1 MGKYTVYHLHDDTSN
16 CNGFADSCEKYKD
29 YIKLAQENN
38 MTAIAFSNHGG
49 IYDWVLKKQACDRV
63 GIKYIHGVEL
73 YLCHRLQDNTRGW
86 HIGLYAKNWDGV
98 KELNAL
104 MSLSTSKG
112 RAVDHTDR
120 HFYFNPRISLEELYA
135 TSSNIIVTTACL
147 ASPLWQLS
155 QGSKTGILSEDE
167 TKEQEQRLSLRDEL
181 LVWLARNKDRCFLE
195 IQHHNNEDQIAYNK
209 MLYEWSKIYGI
220 PLIAGTDTHYTTA
233 YKAEC
238 RKVLQKSKSS
248 SKYAG
253 EEFDLAWKTYDQLV
267 DCFRQ
272 QDALPVEVCLTAIEN
287 TNVLADMVEPF
298 ILDRSLKYPTLY
310 GKNANARFIDLIRKM
325 FCQKM
330 EEEIIDAKRLD
341 EYKKRMQEEFD
352 AFTAQGMESY
362 MMFVSELLTWCKAEG
377 IHTTPCR
384 GSVGGSL
391 IAYIIGITD
400 VNPLIWNTVFARFC
414 NADRI
419 SLADIDLD
427 FSPTDRPRVYE
438 YIIKRFGNRNSAY
451 ILTTGTVQDRGSI
464 DLLARGLEYN
474 NIERVKAIKN
484 RYDLVYGAYAQVVN
498 ECIGD
503 LKELSEI
510 EKLSAL
516 SPSFDDYAVYVKRIQ
531 DVEKKNILTDCKKKW
546 DALRAE
552 NKDLFYYFDGI
563 KGCIVSKGMHA
574 AGIIGSPITLDDNL
588 GVFYKDGNP
597 DMPVSFCS
605 MKAVDS
611 LNYVKFDILGLKTV
625 GIIQDALRLAGKEWL
640 YAHKVD
646 WNDRRVWADIVRC
659 NAGIFQ
665 FEGDFAH
672 TLLTTMIESMKK
684 KNIAPTINH
693 MSMVSAALRP
703 SGKSYRDKLV
713 RGEVHK
719 NPSIEIDELLKENN
733 GYLIFQEDTIKFLTN
748 ICDFGGAQADTTR
761 RAIGKKDTELLKEQL
776 PRIMEGYCNH
786 AQSSREVA
794 ENEVKEFV
802 QIISDSSD
810 YQFGYN
816 HATGYS
822 MVGYQAAYV
831 RTYHLLEFITA
842 YFNWCENDNDYA
854 NGMKMVDIYGVKLVA
869 PKFRYAKGKF
879 FFNRET
885 RTIYKG
891 VGSLKYMSVKVG
903 DELFALGAKEYKT
916 FVDLLYSIESTSCD
930 ARQLEILIKIG
941 YFAEFGSIKKLL
953 TTVKIFEC
961 LKHKKGIS
969 KDTIEALHTYDVP
982 VSMFASDISQKT
994 SAQLKKWTFY
1004 DIDGFIKAICANI
1017 PDTEYGIRQILGWQ
1031 IEFLNYLDCVDA
1043 SLDKRYAY
1051 VLSIEGNG
1059 TRKATLCCLQNGKT
1073 AEFKISQNLFMSKP
1087 FEKGDFVHTSRCEKK
1102 FRAIPLKKN
1111 EKGKVLVWGKNYDVV
1126 DWWLDDYYVVNET
1139 ELEVEA
1145 KTDG

>member
-1 MGKYTVYHLHDDTSN
+1 MYHLHDDTSN
-16 CNGFADSCEKYKD
+16 CNGFADSCVKYKD

-49 IYDWVLKKQACDRV
+49 IYDWVLKKQACDRAD
-63 GIKYIHGVEL
+63 IKYIHGVEL
-73 YLCHRLQDNTRGW
+73 YLCHKLEDNTRGW
-86 HIGLYAKNWDGV
+86 HIGLYAKNWSGV

-112 RAVDHTDR
+112 RAPDHTDR
-120 HFYFNPRISLEELYA
+120 HLYFNPRISFEELFA
-135 TSSNIIVTTACL
+135 TSSNIIITTACL
-147 ASPLWQLS
+147 ASPLWRLS
-155 QGSKTGILSEDE
+155 QGSKTGILSEAE
-167 TKEQEQRLSLRDEL
+167 AEEQEKRLLLRDEL
-181 LVWLARNKDRCFLE
+181 LAWLAHNKDRCFLE

-220 PLIAGTDTHYTTA
+220 PLIAGTDTHSTTA
-233 YKAEC
+233 YKTEC
-238 RKVLQKSKSS
+238 RKVLQKSKKTSGA
-248 SKYAG
+248 YEDEG
-253 EEFDLAWKTYDQLV
+253 LDLTWKTYDQLT

-272 QDALPVEVCLTAIEN
+272 QGALPMEVCLAAIEN

-298 ILDRSLKYPTLY
+298 TLDRSFKYPTLY
-310 GKNANARFIDLIRKM
+310 GENANAQFVALIRKM

-330 EEEIIDAKRLD
+330 NEGIIDTKRLD
-341 EYKKRMQEEFD
+341 EYQKRIREEFD
-352 AFTAQGMESY
+352 AFAAQGMESF
-362 MMFVSELLTWCKAEG
+362 MMFMSELLMWCKEEG

-400 VNPLIWNTVFARFC
+400 VDPLIWHTVFARFC

-419 SLADIDLD
+419 SLADIDVD
-427 FSPTDRPRVYE
+427 FSPADRPKVYE

-474 NIERVKAIKN
+474 NTERVKAIKN
-484 RYDLVYGAYAQVVN
+484 RYDSAYSVYAQVVN

-516 SPSFDDYAVYVKRIQ
+516 SPNFDDYAVYVKRIQ
-531 DVEKKNILTDCKKKW
+531 NVEKINILTDCKEKW
-546 DALRAE
+546 DVLREE

-625 GIIQDALRLAGKEWL
+625 GIIQDALKLAEAEWP

-646 WNDRRVWADIVRC
+646 WDDSRVWTDIVRC

-672 TLLTTMIESMKK
+672 TLLRTMIESMAK

-719 NPSIEIDELLKENN
+719 NPSGEIDELLKENN

-748 ICDFGGAQADTTR
+748 ICDFGGAEADTTR

-776 PRIMEGYCNH
+776 PRIAAGYCHH
-786 AQSSREVA
+786 AKSSRTIA

-822 MVGYQAAYV
+822 MTGYQAAYV
-831 RTYHLLEFITA
+831 RTYYLLEFITA
-842 YFNWCENDNDYA
+842 YFNWSEDDTDYA
-854 NGMKMVDIYGVKLVA
+854 YGMKMIEEYGVKLA
-869 PKFRYAKGKF
+869 TPKFRYAKGRF

-891 VGSLKYMSVKVG
+891 VGSLKHMSVKVG
-903 DELFALGAKEYKT
+903 DELFALGEKKYKT
-916 FVDLLYSIESTSCD
+916 FVELLYDVEGTSCNI
-930 ARQLEILIKIG
+930 RQLDILIKIG
-941 YFAEFGSIKKLL
+941 YFEEFGSIKKLL
-953 TTVKIFEC
+953 TSVEIFEL
-961 LKHKKGIS
+961 LKHKKEIS
-969 KDTIEALHTYDVP
+969 KEKIAALNTYG
-982 VSMFASDISQKT
+982 VSISAYANDISQKT
-994 SAQLKKWTFY
+994 KVQLKKWVFHSAK
-1004 DIDGFIKAICANI
+1004 DFINEVCANI
-1017 PDTEYGIRQILGWQ
+1017 PDTEYDIRQILGWQ
-1031 IEFLNYLDCVDA
+1031 KEILNYLDYTDP
-1043 SLDKRYAY
+1043 SIDKRYAY
-1051 VLSIEGNG
+1051 VLSVDGSSTI
-1059 TRKATLCCLQNGKT
+1059 KARLCCLQNGKI
-1073 AEFKISQNLFMSKP
+1073 AEFRVSQALFGGKP
-1087 FEKGDFVHTSRCEKK
+1087 FEEGDFVYTSCCKK
-1102 FRAIPLKKN
+1102 KYRSFPLKKD
-1111 EKGKVLVWGKNYDVV
+1111 ERGRVTAWGKNYNAT
-1126 DWWLDDYYVVNET
+1126 DWWLEDYYVVDNI
-1139 ELEVEA
+1139 
-1145 KTDG
+1145 KPDKY